1 MRAERSLPSFI
12 ASAAAIMR
20 SIGRKAR
27 RTMKYPPAAPMSTST
42 GRMTNESRA
51 IEEKNTSASSAVV
64 TPRTHSAPPEIGR
77 SQM

>member
-1 MRAERSLPSFI
+1 
-12 ASAAAIMR
+12 
-20 SIGRKAR
+20 
-27 RTMKYPPAAPMSTST
+27 MKYPPAAPMSTST